1 MACLTVTMNGACS
14 RSECLSA
21 CHACHTLCFS
31 YFRTMN
37 AASLEPAVLQLMHSE
52 TAHCS
57 RLAFTPRR
65 ALPACC
71 MCNCPLPSLLLAT
84 PFCAHLLLTI
94 NLKNEF
100 PLKMPQSHRCVPCM
114 CVCACV
120 CLWHTYSLPLHC
132 TYSPSLPLSLSIPF
146 LAASAAT
153 LRQRHVTYVELSVV
167 FNVLRVP

>member
-1 MACLTVTMNGACS
+1 MNGACS

-71 MCNCPLPSLLLAT
+71 MCNCPLPSFLLTT

-114 CVCACV
+114 CVCVRVCV
-120 CLWHTYSLPLHC
+120 FGIHTRYLFIVL
-132 TYSPSLPLSLSIPF
+132 TLSPSLSLFLSLMF

>member
-1 MACLTVTMNGACS
+1 MNGACS

-21 CHACHTLCFS
+21 CHACHTLCF
-31 YFRTMN
+31 FRTMN

-120 CLWHTYSLPLHC
+120 SLAYILATSSLCLRSLRLSH
-132 TYSPSLPLSLSIPF
+132 SFSLLF